1 MPATDTLITFTIICI
16 LLGLS
21 PGPSN
26 LYVMARSVAQGMQAG
41 MVAAFGL
48 ATGGLVHVMAAVL
61 GLSVLFTT
69 VPVLYTVVKLIGA
82 AYLIWLGI
90 SSWRK
95 HDPVNPGS
103 TRSSHKPLGRIFRE
117 SIIVE
122 ITNPKTA
129 LFFIALLPQFVD
141 PAVGPV
147 SFQLLVLGLVITLTA
162 IPCDLLVALLSSHAA
177 RWLARHASAQ
187 LWQERLSGSILI
199 GLGSYIAFEEAG
211 ILRS

>member
-1 MPATDTLITFTIICI
+1 MPSLETLITFTIICV

-26 LYVMARSVAQGMQAG
+26 LYVIARSVAQGLQAG

-48 ATGGLVHVMAAVL
+48 ATGGLVHVLAAVL

-69 VPVLYTVVKLIGA
+69 MPVLYTGVKLVGA

-95 HDPVNPGS
+95 HDAVNPAG
-103 TRSSHKPLGRIFRE
+103 TRSGLKSLGRIYRE

-141 PAVGPV
+141 PALGPV
-147 SFQLLVLGLVITLTA
+147 SWQLLVLGVVITLTA
-162 IPCDLLVALLSSHAA
+162 IPCDLLVALFSSKAA
-177 RWLARHASAQ
+177 RWLAHTSMHYCGRSACPA
-187 LWQERLSGSILI
+187 
-199 GLGSYIAFEEAG
+199 AF
-211 ILRS
+211 

>member
-1 MPATDTLITFTIICI
+1 MPSLETLITFTIICV

-26 LYVMARSVAQGMQAG
+26 LYVMARSVAQGLQAG

-48 ATGGLVHVMAAVL
+48 ATGGLVHVLAAVL

-69 VPVLYTVVKLIGA
+69 MPVLYTDVKLVGA

-95 HDPVNPGS
+95 HDAVNPAG
-103 TRSSHKPLGRIFRE
+103 TRSGLKSPGRIYRE

-141 PAVGPV
+141 PALGPV
-147 SFQLLVLGLVITLTA
+147 SWQLLVLGVVITLTA
-162 IPCDLLVALLSSHAA
+162 IPCDLLVALFSSQAA
-177 RWLARHASAQ
+177 RWLAHTSMHYCGKSACPA
-187 LWQERLSGSILI
+187 
-199 GLGSYIAFEEAG
+199 AF
-211 ILRS
+211 